1 MSPLF
6 RIVYATHANGT
17 HHKLALDAL
26 EAMTRPDSADWTRLF
41 LKHVER
47 YLEGSKAPDVT
58 FKDFKNHVLHVSEN
72 YWGGAPE
79 KTQEWYNRTV
89 FELKAGNWPEAVYAA
104 GVLSHY
110 FTDPVMPFHTGQ
122 TEAENAIH
130 RATEWSINRSYNTLR
145 ALGEKRFGRLSIAV
159 PSGQKWLP
167 KFVCDGAEFSH
178 RYYEKLIAHY
188 DIHKGAS
195 RPEEGLDDIAKTV
208 VAELLIYASTS
219 FGKVLDRAIAES
231 GMSAPEVTLTAET
244 FLAMTQIPRKFIEKR
259 LSNEEDRKL
268 VAAIYDELKTTG
280 RVDKSLSEDDRTIR
294 DLHNAEVLA
303 PKLAERK
310 AARAARINGPDDTPL
325 ELAVA
330 KSAATKMDISET
342 PPTIPLSKTPPPMP
356 RAAPSIAARMEP
368 LWTPSQQ
375 RAATVP
381 PAATPPAAYT
391 PAPAPAAAAAPIS
404 ISRPSPDRPSETRV
418 YLREGD
424 DLEAA
429 PSIGPKIADR
439 FAAIDIHTVADFL
452 KQDPEQLAEKLDDP
466 HFDAETLL
474 EWQDQAKLV
483 MAVPGLRGTH
493 AQLLVGAGY
502 KTAEAVA
509 EADPLA
515 LSASVL
521 KFATTSA
528 GKRVLREGR
537 PPDIEKIKSWVEF
550 AKQAAAA

>member
-1 MSPLF
+1 MSALF

-26 EAMTRPDSADWTRLF
+26 QAMTRPDSADWTRVF
-41 LKHVER
+41 LKHVEL
-47 YLEGSKAPDVT
+47 YLKGSKDPDNT

-79 KTQEWYNRTV
+79 KAQEWYDRTV
-89 FELKAGNWPEAVYAA
+89 FELKSRNWPEAVYAA

-110 FTDPVMPFHTGQ
+110 FTDPVMPFHTDQ

-145 ALGEKRFGRLSIAV
+145 ALGEKRFGKLSVTV
-159 PSGQKWLP
+159 PSGPKWLSE
-167 KFVCDGAEFSH
+167 FVCDGAEFSH

-188 DIHKGAS
+188 DIHKGAT
-195 RPEEGLDDIAKTV
+195 RPEEGLDDIAKGV
-208 VAELLIYASTS
+208 VAELLIYASKS
-219 FGKVLDRAIAES
+219 FGKVLDRTIAEA
-231 GMSAPEVTLTAET
+231 GVSAPDVTLTAET

-259 LSNEEDRKL
+259 LTTEEDRKL

-280 RVDKSLSEDDRTIR
+280 RVEHSLSEDDKTIR
-294 DLHNAEVLA
+294 DLHASEVLG
-303 PKLAERK
+303 PKLAERE
-310 AARAARINGPDDTPL
+310 AARAARIDGVDNTPL

-330 KSAATKMDISET
+330 KSAVSQAAISEA
-342 PPTIPLSKTPPPMP
+342 PPAIPQSKTPPPMP

-368 LWTPSQQ
+368 IHVTQP
-375 RAATVP
+375 RPVAP
-381 PAATPPAAYT
+381 P
-391 PAPAPAAAAAPIS
+391 
-404 ISRPSPDRPSETRV
+404 RPSVERPAEAHV
-418 YLREGD
+418 YLTESD

-429 PSIGPKIADR
+429 PSIGPKTADR
-439 FAAIDIHTVADFL
+439 FSEIGIHTVADFL
-452 KQDPEQLAEKLDDP
+452 TANPEELADRLNDP

-474 EWQDQAKLV
+474 DWQDQAKLV
-483 MAVPGLRGTH
+483 MSVPGLRGTH

-502 KTAEAVA
+502 KTAQAVA

-515 LSASVL
+515 LSANVL

-537 PPDIEKIKSWVEF
+537 PPDIEKIKGWVDV
-550 AKQAAAA
+550 AKQAVAA

>member
-79 KTQEWYNRTV
+79 KAQEWYNRTV
-89 FELKAGNWPEAVYAA
+89 FELKSSNWPEAVYAA

-145 ALGEKRFGRLSIAV
+145 ALGETRFGRMSIAV
-159 PSGQKWLP
+159 PSGPKWLP
-167 KFVCDGAEFSH
+167 EFVCDGAEFSH

-188 DIHKGAS
+188 DIHKGAT
-195 RPEEGLDDIAKTV
+195 RPEEGLDEIAKPI
-208 VAELLIYASTS
+208 VAELLVYAATS

-231 GMSAPEVTLTAET
+231 GVSAPEVTLTAET
-244 FLAMTQIPRKFIEKR
+244 FLAVTQIPRKFIEKR
-259 LSNEEDRKL
+259 LSNEADRKL
-268 VAAIYDELKTTG
+268 VAAIYDELKATG
-280 RVDKSLSEDDRTIR
+280 RVEHSLSEDDRTIR

-303 PKLAERK
+303 PKLAERD
-310 AARAARINGPDDTPL
+310 AARAARIEGADNTAL

-330 KSAATKMDISET
+330 KSAVAPAAISE
-342 PPTIPLSKTPPPMP
+342 PPPAIPLSTMPPPIP
-356 RAAPSIAARMEP
+356 RAEPAGVAARME
-368 LWTPSQQ
+368 QI
-375 RAATVP
+375 RVP
-381 PAATPPAAYT
+381 Q
-391 PAPAPAAAAAPIS
+391 
-404 ISRPSPDRPSETRV
+404 SRPLPPRQADERTADRKVHLSESN
-418 YLREGD
+418 

-429 PSIGPKIADR
+429 PSIGPRMAER
-439 FAAIDIHTVADFL
+439 FSAVGVHTVKDFL
-452 KQDPEQLAEKLDDP
+452 AQDPEKLADRLDDP

-502 KTAEAVA
+502 RTAPAVA
-509 EADPLA
+509 AADPVA

-521 KFATTSA
+521 KFAMTSS

-550 AKQAAAA
+550 AKEAVAA

>member
-41 LKHVER
+41 LKHVEL
-47 YLEGSKAPDVT
+47 YLKGSKDPDNT

-145 ALGEKRFGRLSIAV
+145 ALGEARFGRLSIAV
-159 PSGQKWLP
+159 PSGPKWLP
-167 KFVCDGAEFSH
+167 EFVCDGAEFSH

-188 DIHKGAS
+188 DIHKGAT
-195 RPEEGLDDIAKTV
+195 RPEEGLDDIAKPI
-208 VAELLIYASTS
+208 VAELLIYAATS
-219 FGKVLDRAIAES
+219 FGKVLDKAIAES
-231 GMSAPEVTLTAET
+231 GASAPDVSLTAET

-259 LSNEEDRKL
+259 LSNEADRKL

-280 RVDKSLSEDDRTIR
+280 RVDRALPEDDRVVR

-303 PKLAERK
+303 PKLAERD
-310 AARAARINGPDDTPL
+310 AARTARVNGADNTPL

-330 KSAATKMDISET
+330 KSATTKMDLSET
-342 PPTIPLSKTPPPMP
+342 PPTIPISKTPPPMP

-368 LWTPSQQ
+368 LRLGEP
-375 RAATVP
+375 RPAP
-381 PAATPPAAYT
+381 PPRQTQE
-391 PAPAPAAAAAPIS
+391 PAPANAK
-404 ISRPSPDRPSETRV
+404 V
-418 YLREGD
+418 YLAEGD

-429 PSIGPKIADR
+429 PSIGPKIAER
-439 FAAIDIHTVADFL
+439 FAAVGVHTVRDFL
-452 KQDPEQLAEKLDDP
+452 SRDPEQLADSLNDP
-466 HFDAETLL
+466 HFDSETLID
-474 EWQDQAKLV
+474 WQDQAKLV

-502 KTAEAVA
+502 KTAQAVA
-509 EADPLA
+509 ESDPLV

-537 PPDIEKIKSWVEF
+537 PPDIEKIKGWVEF
-550 AKQAAAA
+550 AKLAAAA

>member
-1 MSPLF
+1 MSALF

-26 EAMTRPDSADWTRLF
+26 EAMPRADKDAWSRVF

-79 KTQEWYNRTV
+79 KADEWYRRTV
-89 FELKAGNWPEAVYAA
+89 AELRAGNWAEAVYAA

-110 FTDPVMPFHTGQ
+110 YTDPVMPFHTGQ

-130 RATEWSINRSYNTLR
+130 RAAEWSINRSYNALR
-145 ALGEKRFGRLSIAV
+145 AIGEQRFADIDV
-159 PSGQKWLP
+159 PMPAGVNWLK

-188 DIHKGAS
+188 DIHKGTV
-195 RPEEGLDDIAKTV
+195 RPEDGLDDIARGI
-208 VAELLIYASTS
+208 VAELLMYAAK
-219 FGKVLDRAIAES
+219 GYGRVLDAAISEA
-231 GMSAPEVTLTAET
+231 GVAAPDVGLTAET

-280 RVDKSLSEDDRTIR
+280 RVEHSLSEDDRTIR
-294 DLHNAEVLA
+294 DLHRKEVLE
-303 PKLAERK
+303 PQMAERA
-310 AARAARINGPDDTPL
+310 AARDQRVSGGSAAATQTPPVITTPKETAPAPDTTAL

-330 KSAATKMDISET
+330 KSSH
-342 PPTIPLSKTPPPMP
+342 
-356 RAAPSIAARMEP
+356 IASDVTER
-368 LWTPSQQ
+368 
-375 RAATVP
+375 P
-381 PAATPPAAYT
+381 PALPKHSDASDAVASLPQPRPVPIHMPDVRNDTGRAYLFE
-391 PAPAPAAAAAPIS
+391 S
-404 ISRPSPDRPSETRV
+404 
-418 YLREGD
+418 D

-429 PSIGPKIADR
+429 PSIGPKTAER
-439 FAAIDIHTVADFL
+439 FAAIGVHTVGDFIESDPIALAD
-452 KQDPEQLAEKLDDP
+452 DLDDP
-466 HFDAETLL
+466 HLDSETLTD
-474 EWQDQAKLV
+474 WQDQARMV
-483 MAVPGLRGTH
+483 IDVPGLRGTH

-502 KTAEAVA
+502 RTAEAVA
-509 EADPLA
+509 DADPVV
-515 LSASVL
+515 LSAHVL
-521 KFATTSA
+521 SFASTSA

-537 PPDIEKIKSWVEF
+537 PPDIEKIKGWVDA
-550 AKQAAAA
+550 AKHAMAA